1 MLFRSGTPEGNRIS
15 TTAKFGLLSRNFS
28 TPMVARGD
36 SVSIGIL
43 VVAVVEEAIWYRCTL
58 SFRSLLVDMVHDLII
73 GSNEQYSWSISGM
86 QPQVHVLNVDAD
98 HVFVYVQTEGLAWRR
113 MFKFFGE
120 HHDLFP
126 VLHSV
131 DAWKQTRKDV
141 RRQILVFL
149 TAFAVER
156 QFKNQC
162 TVDFSPLYPVTMLA
176 GWVTLELL
184 EDNPFVRE

>member
-1 MLFRSGTPEGNRIS
+1 M
-15 TTAKFGLLSRNFS
+15 K
-28 TPMVARGD
+28 ARGD
-36 SVSIGIL
+36 GAS
-43 VVAVVEEAIWYRCTL
+43 VAVDVGAIWYRCTL

-86 QPQVHVLNVDAD
+86 QPQVHVLNVDTNN
-98 HVFVYVQTEGLAWRR
+98 VFVYVQTEGLTWRR

-141 RRQILVFL
+141 RPQVLVIFA
-149 TAFAVER
+149 AFTTER
-156 QFKNQC
+156 QLK
-162 TVDFSPLYPVTMLA
+162 Y
-176 GWVTLELL
+176 
-184 EDNPFVRE
+184 